1 MPNWAEGTLG
11 IRGTKENILN
21 FLKNELLGSA
31 YPVFSNDGDGVEYKQ
46 RTTEHEVNNWGEH
59 VFRCKGGFYIN
70 NTRRAFVEKDEL
82 IFDLCEDDDE
92 IPQIEIEGFKQAW
105 GVISDNYVDHSKK
118 YDLDM
123 KIFAFEQGMEFT
135 QEIELCK
142 GKIVKDV
149 AEEHKD
155 YFWTVP
161 FAGLGG

>member
-1 MPNWAEGTLG
+1 MPNWAEGTLK

-21 FLKNELLGSA
+21 FLKNELLGST
-31 YPVFSNDGDGVEYKQ
+31 YPIFLNDEVEYKH
-46 RTTEHEVNNWGEH
+46 RTVEHEINNYGEY
-59 VFRCKGGFYIN
+59 VFRCEDGFYIN
-70 NTRRAFVEKDEL
+70 NTRRAFIYNTEL
-82 IFDLCEDDDE
+82 IFDLYEDDDE
-92 IPQIEIEGFKQAW
+92 IPQIEIEGFRQAW

-123 KIFAFEQGMEFT
+123 KIFAFERGMEFT

-149 AEEHKD
+149 AEEHED

>member
-1 MPNWAEGTLG
+1 MTLREALEKHTRFVMFCGTC
-11 IRGTKENILN
+11 
-21 FLKNELLGSA
+21 
-31 YPVFSNDGDGVEYKQ
+31 DC
-46 RTTEHEVNNWGEH
+46 GE
-59 VFRCKGGFYIN
+59 
-70 NTRRAFVEKDEL
+70 A
-82 IFDLCEDDDE
+82 
-92 IPQIEIEGFKQAW
+92 
-105 GVISDNYVDHSKK
+105 K

-123 KIFAFEQGMEFT
+123 KIFAFERGMEFT

>member
-1 MPNWAEGTLG
+1 MPNWAEGTLK

-21 FLKNELLGSA
+21 FLGNELLGST
-31 YPVFSNDGDGVEYKQ
+31 YPVFLNDEVGYKH
-46 RTTEHEVNNWGEH
+46 RTVEHEINNYGEY
-59 VFRCKGGFYIN
+59 VFRCEGGFYIN
-70 NTRRAFVEKDEL
+70 NTRRAFIYNTEL
-82 IFDLCEDDDE
+82 IFDLYEDDDE

-105 GVISDNYVDHSKK
+105 GVVSDNYVYHSKK

-123 KIFAFEQGMEFT
+123 KIFAFERGMEFT

-161 FAGLGG
+161 FAELGG